1 MTNRVQY
8 LPRVLCTLLLLLL
21 GVVWADVRAEEPTEG
36 SVEVVESADSEAAE
50 VAEAEEKLDVVGLIF
65 DHINDSY
72 SWHIATVNGHHI
84 EIPLL
89 CIVRSDEGKWHAF
102 SSAHLAHG
110 HSYEGFSIAPEGA
123 EWEGKIVGSAADGTT
138 YRPIDLS
145 ITKNAAGLLINSL
158 LLVTIILG
166 VAGWYRRRNYSIH
179 AIPRGFVGAVEMLV
193 MSLEDDI
200 IRPSVGKD
208 YKRYSPYLLTA
219 FFFIFTN
226 NLMGLVPIFPG
237 GANTTGNIAV
247 TLVMALATMFA
258 VNVFGNKEYWKE
270 ILWPDVPVW
279 MKFPIPLMPVIEL
292 FGVISKPFA
301 LTVRLFANI
310 LAGHTVILALTCL
323 VFISVSMGTTM
334 NVVMTIFS
342 VLLSVFMLV
351 LEILVAYIQAYVF
364 TMLSSVFI
372 GLSRKEHHAAH
383 KKH

>member
-1 MTNRVQY
+1 MKNALRHIVF
-8 LPRVLCTLLLLLL
+8 LLSVLLC
-21 GVVWADVRAEEPTEG
+21 GVSASQVWAQEVSTEET
-36 SVEVVESADSEAAE
+36 
-50 VAEAEEKLDVVGLIF
+50 VAEAVAEELEAEESEKLDVVGLIMS
-65 DHINDSY
+65 HISDSY
-72 SWHIATVNGHHI
+72 SWHLATVDGHHI

-89 CIVRSDEGKWHAF
+89 CIVRSKETGWHLF
-102 SSAHLAHG
+102 PSSKVSHG
-110 HSYEGFSIAPEGA
+110 HCHNGFYVAPEG
-123 EWEGKIVGSAADGTT
+123 EKWEGKLVTVGADGEV
-138 YRPIDLS
+138 YRPLDLS
-145 ITKNAAGLLINSL
+145 FTKNAAGLMINA
-158 LLVTIILG
+158 LVMLAIFLG
-166 VAGWYRRRNYSIH
+166 VAGWYKKRKYNIYEV
-179 AIPRGFVGAVEMLV
+179 PKGFVGAVEMLV
-193 MSLEDDI
+193 MSLEDDV

-219 FFFIFTN
+219 FFFIFIN
-226 NLMGLVPIFPG
+226 NLMGLVPTFPG

-247 TLVMALATMFA
+247 TLVMALATTFA

-334 NVVMTIFS
+334 NIVMTIFS